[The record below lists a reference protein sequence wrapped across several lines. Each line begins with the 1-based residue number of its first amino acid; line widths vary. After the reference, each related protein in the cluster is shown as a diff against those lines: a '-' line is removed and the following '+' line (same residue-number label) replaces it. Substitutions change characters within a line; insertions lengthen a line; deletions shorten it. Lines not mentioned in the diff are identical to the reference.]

1 MNFCYVSVFQST
13 LEIVSHLFELNRH
26 VLQLTSTLDVR
37 SLLSDQL
44 QTRNYND
51 DVTTSLRQHETC
63 SNIE

>member
-37 SLLSDQL
+37 SFLGDQL

-51 DVTTSLRQHETC
+51 DVTAS
-63 SNIE
+63 